1 TETEVLTFSEGT
13 SQYTWSDIDEADEYT
28 AIVTIGEIERSYDF
42 SVISV
47 TTPAEF
53 EVSNLRVDTST
64 IEPGNEFKLTID
76 VTNIGDETGEYTV
89 NFYLDSEH
97 IGSETVT
104 VDGGETVTVT
114 HIHTINEPGEYDV
127 SVEEERISI
136 TVRDE
141 YSSINPWW
149 FLLLILA
156 LVISILNHRRYNS
169 KRRDT

>member
-1 TETEVLTFSEGT
+1 
-13 SQYTWSDIDEADEYT
+13 
-28 AIVTIGEIERSYDF
+28 
-42 SVISV
+42 
-47 TTPAEF
+47 
-53 EVSNLRVDTST
+53 
-64 IEPGNEFKLTID
+64 GNEFKLTID

-114 HIHTINEPGEYDV
+114 HIYTINEPGEYDV